1 MLDKLVG
8 SKVFSKIELRSGYN
22 RIRMRSDG
30 EWKTAFKTPD
40 GLDGEMQA
48 VEEKLERLPKVQRD
62 VIEDVLD
69 VEEVISRRGDSW

>member
-1 MLDKLVG
+1 MLDKLIG

-30 EWKTAFKTPD
+30 EWNTAFKTPD

-48 VEEKLERLPKVQRD
+48 VEEKLGTTTKGATRCY
-62 VIEDVLD
+62 
-69 VEEVISRRGDSW
+69 